1 MLHFF
6 IIYPWRYK
14 ISLISIGLKSTERN
28 FIIPFNFVLFI
39 LLIVKSFEMLPK
51 PSLLLW
57 IDIFLWQE
65 QIRNCRFHY
74 SEESI
79 QIFSWLCRIN
89 RIFLASAVNVVSS
102 NPCVGLSPEVK
113 ISLFYYQFAQMS
125 SYKLQK

>member
-1 MLHFF
+1 
-6 IIYPWRYK
+6 
-14 ISLISIGLKSTERN
+14 
-28 FIIPFNFVLFI
+28 
-39 LLIVKSFEMLPK
+39 MLPR

-89 RIFLASAVNVVSS
+89 GIFLTSAVNVVSS
-102 NPCVGLSPEVK
+102 NPCVGLSPEVN
-113 ISLFYYQFAQMS
+113 ISLFSLPICADELIQAPKIMTFFTKPPTVNENS
-125 SYKLQK
+125 ERESNPLS